1 MSDTLPLDWEVVT
14 IGKLCERTGGTV
26 QTGPFGSDLHA
37 SDYSP
42 TGIPVVMPANLGKNS
57 IVEDG
62 IARVS
67 TDHVVRL
74 RVHRLAK
81 DDIIFPRRGDIARYA
96 VVDEHQVGW
105 LCGTGCLRIRFGANE
120 IIDPHYL
127 GYWLGTSVVENWLL
141 GNAVGTTMPN
151 LNTSILK
158 ALPVP
163 LPSLPEQREIARIL
177 GALDDKIDINRR
189 MNATL
194 EATARALFQ
203 SWFVD
208 FDPVRAKAEGRQPE
222 GMDAETAALF
232 PDALEDS
239 TLGWIPRGW
248 EVGTLSDLAKNPRRS
263 VDPLDVPLETPYIGL
278 EHMPKHSI
286 ALTAWGSALDV
297 ESQKLSFFEDE
308 VLLGKL
314 RPYFHKVGFAP
325 LDGICSTDI
334 LVLAPHCSCFWGY
347 LMMVSSDDKF
357 IDYLSQLSTGT
368 RMPRAKWSDAAQYR
382 LVLPDSR
389 AVKTFNSFML
399 PIAELI
405 KRNIFDSRSLSL
417 LRDFLLPLLI
427 KGELQVTELQDGYS
441 EVDK

>member
-67 TDHVVRL
+67 SDHVARL

-158 ALPVP
+158 ALPVS

-177 GALDDKIDINRR
+177 GALDDKIELNHR

-194 EATARALFQ
+194 EATAHTLFH
-203 SWFVD
+203 SWFVE
-208 FDPVRAKAEGRQPE
+208 FDPVHAKAEGRQPD

-232 PDALEDS
+232 PSAFEES
-239 TLGWIPRGW
+239 ALGWIPQGW
-248 EVGTLSDLAKNPRRS
+248 NVKPLSEAIQINPSRRLQQGELAPYLAMDSMPTSSARATEWIYRETGSGARFMNGDVLFARITPCLENGKTAF
-263 VDPLDVPLETPYIGL
+263 VDFLKENEIG
-278 EHMPKHSI
+278 
-286 ALTAWGSALDV
+286 WGSTEYIIMRSGNELPLQYAYFVARTPELREYAIRNMSGTSGRQRVNASAFDHFLIVTPNAEVAARFGRYVGDV
-297 ESQKLSFFEDE
+297 FAKMKASDEES
-308 VLLGKL
+308 
-314 RPYFHKVGFAP
+314 R
-325 LDGICSTDI
+325 T
-334 LVLAPHCSCFWGY
+334 LA
-347 LMMVSSDDKF
+347 
-357 IDYLSQLSTGT
+357 QT
-368 RMPRAKWSDAAQYR
+368 RDA
-382 LVLPDSR
+382 
-389 AVKTFNSFML
+389 
-399 PIAELI
+399 
-405 KRNIFDSRSLSL
+405 
-417 LRDFLLPLLI
+417 LLPKLI
-427 KGELQVTELQDGYS
+427 SGQLRVGRE
-441 EVDK
+441 